1 MEIIVCTQIQMG
13 SCRCLQQRCSLFI
26 IFILFISNLFIIY
39 AQTDPIL
46 PSFTPINRDLYHQS
60 DALLEEIKNLVDRHP
75 DILSMET
82 LNGKNR
88 GYEADVNVVTYCQNR
103 EETDEKSK
111 FRILI
116 MIACIPEFWSA
127 REGAYYN

>member
-1 MEIIVCTQIQMG
+1 MKIIVCTQIQMG
-13 SCRCLQQRCSLFI
+13 CRCFQQRCSLFI

-60 DALLEEIKNLVDRHP
+60 DALLEEIKSLVDRHP
-75 DILSMET
+75 DKLSMET
-82 LNGKNR
+82 LNSKNR
-88 GYEADVNVVTYCQNR
+88 GYEADVKVVTYCQNR

-127 REGAYYN
+127 RAGAYYN